1 MKTIL
6 FHFRKHCIEGEGRF
20 DFLKEL
26 VANIADVATQEE
38 EDGGQPGENGDKSK
52 KM

>member
-1 MKTIL
+1 MVFVHIIA
-6 FHFRKHCIEGEGRF
+6 RKHCIEGEKRF

-38 EDGGQPGENGDKSK
+38 VDNQTGENGEKPK
-52 KM
+52 KT